1 MAVATAYAELSM
13 TPGCSAKAQAIA
25 MGAGSPPP
33 LAWDKEDL
41 DDPSA
46 TPVDVEPGIDA
57 LDEVAVEAIMGGRR
71 PNGLREPE
79 RIEAVRR
86 LARGWTDLG
95 IARQLGVC
103 DRTVLRWRQRHG
115 IKSRWVA

>member
-1 MAVATAYAELSM
+1 MATAYAELSM

-25 MGAGSPPP
+25 AAAGYPPP
-33 LAWDKEDL
+33 LAWDDKDL

-46 TPVDVEPGIDA
+46 TPVGVEPGIDA
-57 LDEVAVEAIMGGRR
+57 VDELAVEAIMGGRH

-86 LARGWTDLG
+86 LAAHGWTDLG

-103 DRTVLRWRQRHG
+103 DRTVLRLRQRHG
-115 IKSRWVA
+115 IQSRWVA

>member
-1 MAVATAYAELSM
+1 M
-13 TPGCSAKAQAIA
+13 
-25 MGAGSPPP
+25 
-33 LAWDKEDL
+33 
-41 DDPSA
+41 
-46 TPVDVEPGIDA
+46 
-57 LDEVAVEAIMGGRR
+57 IMGGRR

-86 LARGWTDLG
+86 LAAHGWTDLG